1 MDRAIAP
8 NEAAVVRWLLDHAPV
23 GDVAPYRIPPVEELR
38 VLEGCDCG
46 CASLD
51 FQEDA
56 WGGAA
61 IIADA
66 FAGYPDGQRAGLIL
80 WGREGE
86 IVLLEIYD
94 HQHPGTSHRFPVI
107 ADLRSYQEHGW
118 G

>member
-1 MDRAIAP
+1 MDRTIAP
-8 NEAAVVRWLLDHAPV
+8 HEAAVVRWLLDHAPA
-23 GDVAPYRIPPVEELR
+23 GDVSPYRIPPLEELR
-38 VLEGCDCG
+38 VLKGCQCG

-51 FQEDA
+51 FRENA

-66 FAGYPDGQRAGLIL
+66 FAVYPDGQKAGLIL
-80 WGREGE
+80 WGRAGE

-94 HQHPGTSHRFPVI
+94 CHPEASHRFPAI